1 MLGLDGSEDGL
12 LSFGHVSGDAFAA
25 DADEFIEDP
34 IHDHHGIGVV
44 VEGLSEES
52 GGVDHVG
59 KAVVGN
65 LSPVLIL

>member
-1 MLGLDGSEDGL
+1 MLGPDGGEDGL
-12 LSFGHVSGDAFAA
+12 LSLGHVGGFAFAA
-25 DADEFIEDP
+25 DADQFIEDP
-34 IHDHHGIGVV
+34 IHDHHCVGVV

-52 GGVDHVG
+52 GGVDHDW